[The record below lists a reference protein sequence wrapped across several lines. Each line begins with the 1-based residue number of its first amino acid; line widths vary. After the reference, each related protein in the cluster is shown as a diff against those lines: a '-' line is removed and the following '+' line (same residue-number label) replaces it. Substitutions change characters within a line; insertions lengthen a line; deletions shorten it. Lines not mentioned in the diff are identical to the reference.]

1 MLSSVSRRYVAAVD
15 ELAPLAD
22 PVVPVEELAPVPEVK
37 CVRRNLVLMSPVVPE
52 VPVVPV
58 ADWSALWTHPVT
70 VILSVELCVL
80 DELDVWAARLAVAAR
95 TSAKQVPLH
104 RLACMVVSSSSIG
117 SWRSSR
123 SANEAPGQVRNGRPR
138 HP

>member
-1 MLSSVSRRYVAAVD
+1 MLSSVSKRYVAAVD
-15 ELAPLAD
+15 ELAVAD
-22 PVVPVEELAPVPEVK
+22 PDVPVEELAPVPEVTF
-37 CVRRNLVLMSPVVPE
+37 VRRNLVLVSPVVPE

-104 RLACMVVSSSSIG
+104 RLACMVVSSSSI
-117 SWRSSR
+117 RVL
-123 SANEAPGQVRNGRPR
+123 AFFAQCK
-138 HP
+138 